1 MMRWPIGSPP
11 SVRRSATWPTMPVPA
26 QEGIPFRLRLAAT
39 STASVADTPAA
50 SIKRVAGPTERS
62 ARSISSPQPTAGITT
77 CQSRRYIVRGMES
90 AWHEVGAQSA
100 IVDSAIAGGEA
111 ARSRTLA
118 GRE

>member
-1 MMRWPIGSPP
+1 MTRWPIGSPP

-26 QEGIPFRLRLAAT
+26 RKGSRSASACRDIDRFSGRHTGREHQEGRRIDRAVR
-39 STASVADTPAA
+39 SVDLKPPADSGDHHLP
-50 SIKRVAGPTERS
+50 VTEVHS
-62 ARSISSPQPTAGITT
+62 Q
-77 CQSRRYIVRGMES
+77 GMES

-111 ARSRTLA
+111 ASSRTLA